1 MAIKDTPKGQ
11 PDSALDFPRVV
22 DDVGQEYDPTE
33 PIIDVVSYMENK
45 YPEMT
50 KEFRTIQKEQYELF
64 LHKQH
69 DYGPQNVA
77 VGSLLKTKEDQ
88 EMVDTQD
95 VVKYMERTYPEMTG
109 EFLKIQSEQYEL
121 FCRKQYDY
129 GSQNIAVG
137 TILKTPEDIK
147 LSLLGLWFR
156 MNDKIERMK
165 TLLLRN
171 GVNSVEGEPVT
182 DSFSDVSNY
191 GVMAQVV
198 ARGKWAK

>member
-1 MAIKDTPKGQ
+1 MIKD
-11 PDSALDFPRVV
+11 APRVV
-22 DDVGQEYDPTE
+22 EDSNNENV
-33 PIIDVVSYMENK
+33 IDYMEK
-45 YPEMT
+45 
-50 KEFRTIQKEQYELF
+50 
-64 LHKQH
+64 
-69 DYGPQNVA
+69 
-77 VGSLLKTKEDQ
+77 
-88 EMVDTQD
+88 
-95 VVKYMERTYPEMTG
+95 TYPEMTS
-109 EFLKIQSEQYEL
+109 EFKQIQREQYEL

-129 GSQNIAVG
+129 GPQNIAVG

-171 GVNSVEGEPVT
+171 GENSVEGEPVT

-198 ARGKWAK
+198 SRGKWAK